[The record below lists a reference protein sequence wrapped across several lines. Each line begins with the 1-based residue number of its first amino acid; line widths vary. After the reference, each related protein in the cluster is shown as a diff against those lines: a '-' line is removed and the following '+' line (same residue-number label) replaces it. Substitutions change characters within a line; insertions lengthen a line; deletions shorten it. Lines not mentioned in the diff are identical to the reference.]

1 MTTRPRVG
9 LLGGD
14 GGGGPM
20 LGNRECL
27 AKMETRPFPFQSPLS
42 EIYALAFR
50 VWVEWMGVDV
60 AKEL

>member
-9 LLGGD
+9 LLGGE

-20 LGNRECL
+20 LGNLECL
-27 AKMETRPFPFQSPLS
+27 TKMETRPFLFHSPVS
-42 EIYALAFR
+42 EIFALAFR
-50 VWVEWMGVDV
+50 VWVERVGVDV